1 MQARSTNT
9 LGYVHFGH
17 DRVAGGEEGSAVRLG
32 PGSTGATA
40 IIEPI
45 SDSDTAALTIQ
56 AKGTATVT
64 LGNSSNAVAIVGSA
78 ITLTGAGLPIK
89 AAYSTTF
96 AYAYTALSSGAFEDL
111 SIAST
116 TADIQPGDLVSV
128 SLAATTNALT
138 IMNLRY
144 STAAA
149 SRVTVTVG
157 NIAST
162 AFGSTGSGT
171 GRITWLD
178 LT

>member
-1 MQARSTNT
+1 MNTRSTNT

-17 DRVAGGEEGSAVRLG
+17 SVIAGVDEGIGVALN
-32 PGSTGATA
+32 PGSTGAAA

-56 AKGTATVT
+56 AKGAAALTI
-64 LGNSSNAVAIVGSA
+64 GNSSNSVSIGG
-78 ITLTGAGLPIK
+78 TPF

-96 AYAYTALSSGAFEDL
+96 AYAFSALAEGGSEDFN
-111 SIAST
+111 IATT
-116 TADIQPGDLVSV
+116 TADIQPGDLVTV
-128 SLAATTNALT
+128 SLGNVSTNITLAIL
-138 IMNLRY
+138 NVRY

-157 NIAST
+157 NIGST
-162 AFGSTGSGT
+162 TFGSTGSGT
-171 GRITWLD
+171 GRVTWID